1 MKLTI
6 SNADVD
12 TGPDAGSHIA
22 HTATVALY
30 VDDGEVQFLASGEEK
45 TLEAKKSLVIKAYS
59 TMDLDTLE
67 LSHEYTKTYE
77 FKSVP
82 QYIK

>member
-12 TGPDAGSHIA
+12 TGPDAGGRIA
-22 HTATVALY
+22 QTATVALY

-67 LSHEYTKTYE
+67 LSHAYTDAYI
-77 FKSVP
+77 FNAMP
-82 QYIK
+82 QYMK